1 MSFSMSLQE
10 NKPDPASGP
19 PHGSAWQAA
28 MDYGIDMSQIEYLL
42 TLTPTER
49 LERHEQALALV
60 QAMREAGKQY
70 YGYDPRHPP
79 AAK

>member
-1 MSFSMSLQE
+1 MPLTMNLRQNE
-10 NKPDPASGP
+10 PDPASGP
-19 PHGSAWQAA
+19 SHGNAWQAA
-28 MDYGIDMSQIEYLL
+28 MDFGIDMSRIEYLL

-60 QAMREAGKQY
+60 QAIRKAGEQY

-79 AAK
+79 ATE